1 MKKMFFCVIA
11 IFSLV
16 CGSLGCSQ
24 PLRTLMAV
32 GSEQKAQQSFV
43 KIEEA
48 RFKAVLREAR
58 AGRIKKGTARE
69 SIVARY
75 GEPVINTESYCLYRG
90 PVDFFNSPKVYLDF
104 DEKGA
109 LIGTRIAEREQQEQE
124 RDVRP

>member
-1 MKKMFFCVIA
+1 MKNLIFCGISFLLLGVI
-11 IFSLV
+11 S
-16 CGSLGCSQ
+16 GCSQ

-48 RFKAVLREAR
+48 RFKAVLGEAR

-69 SIVARY
+69 NIVARY
-75 GEPVINTESYCLYRG
+75 GEPIINTESYFLYRD
-90 PVDFFNSPKVYLDF
+90 PVGFFDSPKVYLDF

-109 LIGTRIAEREQQEQE
+109 LTGTRITEREQQREQE
-124 RDVRP
+124 RDARP

>member
-1 MKKMFFCVIA
+1 MKNILFCGIVV
-11 IFSLV
+11 FSL
-16 CGSLGCSQ
+16 LGCSQ
-24 PLRTLMAV
+24 PLRTLMDV
-32 GSEQKAQQSFV
+32 SSEQKAQQNFI

-58 AGRIKKGTARE
+58 AGRIKKGTVRE

-75 GEPVINTESYCLYRG
+75 GEPVLNTGSYFLYRG
-90 PVDFFNSPKVYLDF
+90 PVDFFDSPKVYLDF

-109 LIGTRIAEREQQEQE
+109 LIGTRIEE